1 MGCNCS
7 SEDPRVLRTTLLKTQ
22 HDSLNHIIA
31 EAEVSLQELAN
42 VCNPLEVAI
51 DRFFAVCGRDVDEG
65 FSECLLALVLALLS
79 HIKSG
84 DFVMSS
90 EPQGMK
96 IRPAGLPEPL
106 LVQFDSWCLLA
117 GELQYT
123 LKDLTDKTVTLMDCA
138 ATSHQLNL
146 ALTQLINSDDLRVV
160 DIRKA
165 VVVLEKNEEII
176 RSAAELLHLNVRRA
190 KQYSAQ
196 TGLVLQWLRD
206 PVGLAAAQ
214 QTANSIGCLGSAQDV
229 LQLRGLE
236 VQRLARS
243 LGV

>member
-1 MGCNCS
+1 MGCKCS
-7 SEDPRVLRTTLLKTQ
+7 SECPRVLRTTLLKTQ
-22 HDSLNHIIA
+22 HDSLNRIIA
-31 EAEVSLQELAN
+31 ETEVSLQELAN
-42 VCNPLEVAI
+42 ICNPLEVAI

-65 FSECLLALVLALLS
+65 FSECLLALVLALLA
-79 HIKSG
+79 HTQPG
-84 DFVMSS
+84 DFVMST
-90 EPQGMK
+90 EVQGMK
-96 IRPAGLPEPL
+96 IRPTGFPEAL
-106 LVQFDSWCLLA
+106 LIQFDSWCLLA

-123 LKDLTDKTVTLMDCA
+123 LKDLTSKTVTLMDCA

-146 ALTQLINSDDLRVV
+146 ALTQLISSDDLRVV

-165 VVVLEKNEEII
+165 VLVLEKNEETI
-176 RSAAELLHLNVRRA
+176 RNAAELLHLNVRRA

-206 PVGLAAAQ
+206 AEGLAAAQ
-214 QTANSIGCLGSAQDV
+214 QVARSLGRLGSAEEV
-229 LQLRGLE
+229 LLQRGPE